1 LSRQHYTISKKEKRI
16 EMKQEIKER
25 IVGAIIF
32 VISISILVPPILDG
46 HNSENKSNEVLVSSN
61 QFNEKERKVI
71 EIDLRE
77 RGLPS
82 NVISNKKNT
91 YIDRFKEYISTFVN
105 NEIIEEKKIQD
116 SNIIEHESARVIFDE
131 FEDSSWIIQV
141 GSFMELENARNQ
153 IANLRDIGINA
164 YVIEDIS
171 NNQSS
176 YKVRTGVNLSEK
188 KVKEISE
195 FLENYGYKTQILP
208 YN

>member
-1 LSRQHYTISKKEKRI
+1 
-16 EMKQEIKER
+16 MKQEIKQR

-32 VISISILVPPILDG
+32 VIFMSSIVPPILDG

-61 QFNEKERKVI
+61 QFNEKERRVI

-77 RGLPS
+77 RSLPFNIPS
-82 NVISNKKNT
+82 NEKNN
-91 YIDRFKEYISTFVN
+91 YIDRFKAYISTFKSD
-105 NEIIEEKKIQD
+105 EIIEEKEVQH
-116 SNIIEHESARVIFDE
+116 SNIIESERDSVIFDE

-153 IANLRDIGINA
+153 IANLRDIEINA
-164 YVIEDIS
+164 YVIEDIK

-188 KVKEISE
+188 KAREISE

>member
-1 LSRQHYTISKKEKRI
+1 
-16 EMKQEIKER
+16 MKQEIKQR

-32 VISISILVPPILDG
+32 VIFISTMVPPILDG
-46 HNSENKSNEVLVSSN
+46 RNSENKSNEVLVSSD

-77 RGLPS
+77 RSLPS
-82 NVISNKKNT
+82 NMASNKKNT
-91 YIDRFKEYISTFVN
+91 YIDQFKEYISSLLS
-105 NEIIEEKKIQD
+105 NEINEKKKTQD
-116 SNIIEHESARVIFDE
+116 SNKVEHERASVLFDE

-153 IANLRDIGINA
+153 IANLRDIEINA
-164 YVIEDIS
+164 YVIEDIK

-176 YKVRTGVNLSEK
+176 YKVRTGVNLSERK
-188 KVKEISE
+188 AKEISE

>member
-1 LSRQHYTISKKEKRI
+1 MKKEI
-16 EMKQEIKER
+16 KQR

-32 VISISILVPPILDG
+32 VIFISIMVPPILDG
-46 HNSENKSNEVLVSSN
+46 HNPENKNNKVLVSSN

-77 RGLPS
+77 RSLPFNMPS
-82 NVISNKKNT
+82 NEKNN
-91 YIDRFKEYISTFVN
+91 YIDRFKAYISIFKSD
-105 NEIIEEKKIQD
+105 EKIEKKEAQH
-116 SNIIEHESARVIFDE
+116 SNIIESERDSVIFDE
-131 FEDSSWIIQV
+131 FEDLSWIIQV

-153 IANLRDIGINA
+153 IANLRDIEINA
-164 YVIEDIS
+164 YVIEDIK

-188 KVKEISE
+188 KAKEISE

>member
-1 LSRQHYTISKKEKRI
+1 
-16 EMKQEIKER
+16 MNQEIKQR

-32 VISISILVPPILDG
+32 VIFMSSIVPPILDG

-61 QFNEKERKVI
+61 QFYEKERRVI

-77 RGLPS
+77 RSLPS
-82 NVISNKKNT
+82 NMVSNEKNT
-91 YIDRFKEYISTFVN
+91 YIDRFKAYISTFVSDK
-105 NEIIEEKKIQD
+105 ISQKKEIQD
-116 SNIIEHESARVIFDE
+116 SNIIESERAGVIFDE
-131 FEDSSWIIQV
+131 LESSSWIIQV

-153 IANLRDIGINA
+153 IANLRDIEINA
-164 YVIEDIS
+164 YVTEDIE
-171 NNQSS
+171 NNQIN

-188 KVKEISE
+188 KAKEISE

>member
-1 LSRQHYTISKKEKRI
+1 
-16 EMKQEIKER
+16 MNQEIKQR

-32 VISISILVPPILDG
+32 VIFMSSIVPPILDG

-61 QFNEKERKVI
+61 QFNEKERRVI

-77 RGLPS
+77 RSLPS
-82 NVISNKKNT
+82 NMVSNEKNT
-91 YIDRFKEYISTFVN
+91 YIDRFKAYISTFVSDK
-105 NEIIEEKKIQD
+105 ISQKKEIQD
-116 SNIIEHESARVIFDE
+116 SNTIESERVDVIFEE

-153 IANLRDIGINA
+153 IANLRDIEINA
-164 YVIEDIS
+164 YVIEDIK

-188 KVKEISE
+188 KAREISE

>member
-1 LSRQHYTISKKEKRI
+1 
-16 EMKQEIKER
+16 MNQEIKQR

-32 VISISILVPPILDG
+32 VIFMSSIVPPILDG

-61 QFNEKERKVI
+61 QFNEKERRVI

-77 RGLPS
+77 RSLPS
-82 NVISNKKNT
+82 NMVSNEKNT
-91 YIDRFKEYISTFVN
+91 YIDRFNAYISTFVSDK
-105 NEIIEEKKIQD
+105 ISQKKEIQD
-116 SNIIEHESARVIFDE
+116 SNTIESERVGVIFEE

-153 IANLRDIGINA
+153 IANLRDIEINA
-164 YVIEDIS
+164 YVIEDIK

-188 KVKEISE
+188 KAKEISE

>member
-1 LSRQHYTISKKEKRI
+1 
-16 EMKQEIKER
+16 MKQEIKQR

-32 VISISILVPPILDG
+32 VIFISTMVPPILDG
-46 HNSENKSNEVLVSSN
+46 RNSENKSNEVLVSSD

-77 RGLPS
+77 RSLPS
-82 NVISNKKNT
+82 NMASNKKNT
-91 YIDRFKEYISTFVN
+91 YIDRFKAYISTFKSD
-105 NEIIEEKKIQD
+105 EIIEKKEVQHP
-116 SNIIEHESARVIFDE
+116 SIIESERDSVIFDE

-153 IANLRDIGINA
+153 IANLRDIEINA
-164 YVIEDIS
+164 YVIEDIK

-188 KVKEISE
+188 KAKEISE
-195 FLENYGYKTQILP
+195 FLENYGYKTKILP

>member
-1 LSRQHYTISKKEKRI
+1 
-16 EMKQEIKER
+16 MKQEIKQR

-32 VISISILVPPILDG
+32 VIFISTMVPPILDG
-46 HNSENKSNEVLVSSN
+46 RNSENKSNEVLVSSD

-77 RGLPS
+77 RSLPS
-82 NVISNKKNT
+82 NMASNKKNT
-91 YIDRFKEYISTFVN
+91 YIDQFKEYISSLLS
-105 NEIIEEKKIQD
+105 NEINEKKKTQD
-116 SNIIEHESARVIFDE
+116 SNKVEHERAIVLFDE

-153 IANLRDIGINA
+153 IANLRDIEINA
-164 YVIEDIS
+164 YVIEDIK

-176 YKVRTGVNLSEK
+176 YKVRTGVNLSERK
-188 KVKEISE
+188 AKEISE

>member
-1 LSRQHYTISKKEKRI
+1 
-16 EMKQEIKER
+16 MKQEIKQR

-32 VISISILVPPILDG
+32 VIFISTMVPPILDG
-46 HNSENKSNEVLVSSN
+46 RNSENKSNEVLVSSD

-77 RGLPS
+77 RSLPS
-82 NVISNKKNT
+82 NMASNKKNT
-91 YIDRFKEYISTFVN
+91 YIDRFKEYISTFSS
-105 NEIIEEKKIQD
+105 NEITEQKKVQD
-116 SNIIEHESARVIFDE
+116 SNIVEQERVSVIFDE
-131 FEDSSWIIQV
+131 FEDSSWIIQI
-141 GSFMELENARNQ
+141 GSFTELENARNQ
-153 IANLRDIGINA
+153 IANLRDIEINA
-164 YVIEDIS
+164 YVIEDIK

-188 KVKEISE
+188 KAKEISE

>member
-1 LSRQHYTISKKEKRI
+1 
-16 EMKQEIKER
+16 MKQEIKQR

-32 VISISILVPPILDG
+32 VIFISIMVPPILDG
-46 HNSENKSNEVLVSSN
+46 HNSVNKNNKVLVSSN

-77 RGLPS
+77 RSLPS
-82 NVISNKKNT
+82 NMASNKKNT
-91 YIDRFKEYISTFVN
+91 YIDRFKEYISTFSS
-105 NEIIEEKKIQD
+105 NEISEQKKIQD
-116 SNIIEHESARVIFDE
+116 SNIVEQERASVIFDE

-153 IANLRDIGINA
+153 IANLRDIEINA
-164 YVIEDIS
+164 YVIEDIK

-188 KVKEISE
+188 KAKEISE

>member
-1 LSRQHYTISKKEKRI
+1 
-16 EMKQEIKER
+16 MKQEIKQR

-32 VISISILVPPILDG
+32 VIFISTMVPPILDG
-46 HNSENKSNEVLVSSN
+46 RNSENKSNEVLVSSN

-77 RGLPS
+77 RSLPS
-82 NVISNKKNT
+82 NMASNKKNT
-91 YIDRFKEYISTFVN
+91 YIDRFKEYISTFSS
-105 NEIIEEKKIQD
+105 NEISEQKKIQD
-116 SNIIEHESARVIFDE
+116 LNIVEQERASVNFDE

-153 IANLRDIGINA
+153 IANLRDIEINA
-164 YVIEDIS
+164 YVIEDIK

-176 YKVRTGVNLSEK
+176 YKVRTGINLSEK
-188 KVKEISE
+188 KAKEISE
-195 FLENYGYKTQILP
+195 YLENYGYKTQILP

>member
-1 LSRQHYTISKKEKRI
+1 
-16 EMKQEIKER
+16 MKQEIKQR

-32 VISISILVPPILDG
+32 VIFISIVVPPILDG
-46 HNSENKSNEVLVSSN
+46 HNSEHKNNEVLVSSN

-71 EIDLRE
+71 EIDLRL
-77 RGLPS
+77 RSLPS
-82 NVISNKKNT
+82 NMVRNEKNT
-91 YIDRFKEYISTFVN
+91 YVERFRAYISTFVSN
-105 NEIIEEKKIQD
+105 KISQKKEIQD
-116 SNIIEHESARVIFDE
+116 SNIIESERASVIFDE
-131 FEDSSWIIQV
+131 FESSSWMIQV

-153 IANLRDIGINA
+153 IANLRDIEINA
-164 YVIEDIS
+164 YVIEDIK

-188 KVKEISE
+188 KAKEISE

>member
-1 LSRQHYTISKKEKRI
+1 
-16 EMKQEIKER
+16 MKQEIKQR

-32 VISISILVPPILDG
+32 VIFISIVVPPILDG

-77 RGLPS
+77 RGLS
-82 NVISNKKNT
+82 FNVISNKKNT

-105 NEIIEEKKIQD
+105 NEISEEKKIQG

-164 YVIEDIS
+164 YVIEDIR

-195 FLENYGYKTQILP
+195 FLKNYGYNTQILP

>member
-1 LSRQHYTISKKEKRI
+1 
-16 EMKQEIKER
+16 MKQEIKQR

-32 VISISILVPPILDG
+32 VIFISTMVPPILDG
-46 HNSENKSNEVLVSSN
+46 RNSENKSNEVLVSSN

-77 RGLPS
+77 RSLPS
-82 NVISNKKNT
+82 NMASNKKNT
-91 YIDRFKEYISTFVN
+91 YIDRLKEYISTFSS
-105 NEIIEEKKIQD
+105 NEISEQKKIQD
-116 SNIIEHESARVIFDE
+116 SNIIEHESASVILDE

-153 IANLRDIGINA
+153 IANLRDIEINA
-164 YVIEDIS
+164 YVIEDIK

-176 YKVRTGVNLSEK
+176 YKVRTGINLSEK
-188 KVKEISE
+188 KAKEISE
-195 FLENYGYKTQILP
+195 YLENYGYKTQILP

>member
-1 LSRQHYTISKKEKRI
+1 
-16 EMKQEIKER
+16 MKQEIKQR

-32 VISISILVPPILDG
+32 VIFISIVVPPILDG

-77 RGLPS
+77 RSLS
-82 NVISNKKNT
+82 SSIIRNEKNT
-91 YIDRFKEYISTFVN
+91 YIDRFKAYISTFVS
-105 NEIIEEKKIQD
+105 NEISEKKKIQD
-116 SNIIEHESARVIFDE
+116 SNIIEHESASVILDE

-153 IANLRDIGINA
+153 IANLRDIEINA
-164 YVIEDIS
+164 YVIEDIK

-188 KVKEISE
+188 KAKEISE

>member
-1 LSRQHYTISKKEKRI
+1 MKKEI
-16 EMKQEIKER
+16 KQR

-32 VISISILVPPILDG
+32 VIFISIMVPPILDG
-46 HNSENKSNEVLVSSN
+46 HNPENKNNKVLVSSN

-77 RGLPS
+77 RSLPFNMPS
-82 NVISNKKNT
+82 NEKNN
-91 YIDRFKEYISTFVN
+91 YIDRFKAYINTFKSD
-105 NEIIEEKKIQD
+105 EIIEKKEAQH
-116 SNIIEHESARVIFDE
+116 SNIIESERDSVIFDE
-131 FEDSSWIIQV
+131 FEGSSWIIQV

-153 IANLRDIGINA
+153 IANLRDIEINA
-164 YVIEDIS
+164 YVIEDIK

-188 KVKEISE
+188 KAKEISE

>member
-1 LSRQHYTISKKEKRI
+1 MKKEI
-16 EMKQEIKER
+16 KQR

-32 VISISILVPPILDG
+32 VIFISIMVPPILDG
-46 HNSENKSNEVLVSSN
+46 HNSENKNNKVLVSSN

-77 RGLPS
+77 RSLPFNIPS
-82 NVISNKKNT
+82 NEKNN
-91 YIDRFKEYISTFVN
+91 YIDRFKAYISTFKSD
-105 NEIIEEKKIQD
+105 EIIEKKEVQH
-116 SNIIEHESARVIFDE
+116 SSIIESERDSVIFDE

-141 GSFMELENARNQ
+141 GSFIELENARNQ
-153 IANLRDIGINA
+153 IANLRDIEINA
-164 YVIEDIS
+164 YVIEDIK

-188 KVKEISE
+188 KAREISE

>member
-1 LSRQHYTISKKEKRI
+1 
-16 EMKQEIKER
+16 M
-25 IVGAIIF
+25 
-32 VISISILVPPILDG
+32 VPPILDG
-46 HNSENKSNEVLVSSN
+46 HNPENKNNKVLVSSN

-77 RGLPS
+77 RSLPFNMPS
-82 NVISNKKNT
+82 NEKNN
-91 YIDRFKEYISTFVN
+91 YIDRFKAYINTFKSD
-105 NEIIEEKKIQD
+105 EIIEKKEAQH
-116 SNIIEHESARVIFDE
+116 SNIIESERDSVIFDE
-131 FEDSSWIIQV
+131 FEGSSWIIQV

-153 IANLRDIGINA
+153 IANLRDIEINA
-164 YVIEDIS
+164 YVIEDIK

-188 KVKEISE
+188 KAKEISG